1 MRRYTRV
8 ICTFILAAGLQV
20 GSANAQ
26 KLPPPRG
33 FNFGEEAN
41 AAQTKQQLSV
51 LLDQYPPAVKR
62 VLQTDPALLENK
74 DYLAP
79 YSGLVSFV
87 AKHPEIEHNA
97 SFFLGNPAV
106 APVRIERI
114 DNGNIRQIA
123 ENMAIATVLITIAL
137 AITWIVRSMID
148 YRRWARVM
156 TTQTDIHSS
165 LMNRLT
171 SSEDLLAYIQSPAG
185 KRFLEFAPIATGTVN
200 GGPTLNRI
208 LWSVQAGLVVGLAGI
223 GLSYASDHIAAE
235 AAQPFFVLGV
245 LGMAVGAGFIL
256 SALASYMIA
265 RNLGLIHG
273 TSETPPT

>member
-1 MRRYTRV
+1 MRRNTKA
-8 ICTFILAAGLQV
+8 ICIFILVAGLQV

-26 KLPPPRG
+26 RGLRG
-33 FNFGEEAN
+33 FNFIDEAN
-41 AAQTKQQLSV
+41 AAQTKQQLAA
-51 LLDQYPPAVKR
+51 LLAQYPPSVRR
-62 VLQTDPALLENK
+62 VLQTDPALLTNK

-79 YSGLVSFV
+79 YPSLESFI

-97 SFFLGNPAV
+97 SFFLGDAAV
-106 APVRIERI
+106 GPMVVGRV
-114 DNGNIRQIA
+114 DNGNSRAIA
-123 ENMAIATVLITIAL
+123 ENMTIALVWITIACG
-137 AITWIVRSMID
+137 ITWIVKSMIE

-185 KRFLEFAPIATGTVN
+185 KKFLEFAPIATGTATA
-200 GGPTLNRI
+200 GPTLNRI

-223 GLSYASDHIAAE
+223 GLNYASDHIAVE

-245 LGMAVGAGFIL
+245 LGIAVGAGFIL
-256 SALASYMIA
+256 SAFASYAIA
-265 RNLGLIHG
+265 RNMGLVHG
-273 TSETPPT
+273 TSERPPT